1 MSRLASSLGDVSDLR
16 IKTFTL
22 GNHEFKV
29 RVPLTAEL
37 DAIQKR
43 IDNIPEKDIQQR
55 FSEITK
61 GMEGEGIER
70 TKDDVIVAGRSSKEL
85 AKTVLSMESR
95 IVEFIKL
102 LVPENGNLQDITYA
116 EIEAEWTLQTQMEIL
131 AKISEAIAPGYKDSR
146 KN

>member
-1 MSRLASSLGDVSDLR
+1 MSRLTSTFGDISDLR

-22 GNHEFKV
+22 GNHEFKI

-37 DAIQKR
+37 DAIQQR
-43 IDNIPEKDIQQR
+43 IDNIPEKDIQAR
-55 FSEITK
+55 FAEITK
-61 GMEGEGIER
+61 GMEGDGIER

-85 AKTVLSMESR
+85 AKTVLSMEAR
-95 IVEFIKL
+95 MVEFIKL
-102 LVPENGNLQDITYA
+102 LVPENGSLEDITYA

-131 AKISEAIAPGYKDSR
+131 AKITEAITPGYKDSR